1 MSINVTIHLTLNKK
15 PTILIKL
22 DISQNENI
30 LMEIIKLIFTPSLM
44 MTMCGYDLVYLIC
57 SLVIFSFPLLWP
69 SLPSFIFFPYSVT
82 YLLPVAHIGMSGTT
96 NTVLHLLLIFLFV
109 SSSSFTLSLFLF
121 FSLHCLK
128 EAGH

>member
-15 PTILIKL
+15 PIKLIKL

-44 MTMCGYDLVYLIC
+44 MTLCGYDLVYLMC

-96 NTVLHLLLIFLFV
+96 NTVLHLFSFSIFCSFFLSF
-109 SSSSFTLSLFLF
+109 SSSSFVLD
-121 FSLHCLK
+121 CLK
-128 EAGH
+128 K